1 MKKILITGAYGQD
14 GVLLSKI
21 FIKNKYKVYG
31 FIKKKIKSKKKNLN
45 YFNIKNRNY
54 SFIKNKLNQIK
65 PDIIIHLGSNNPS
78 FHRSFNKKDYFFN
91 LKFTK
96 KLIDYVTKNK
106 NIKFILPSTSQIFK
120 TFNGKIN
127 ENSKIKLSNYYTKF
141 RIESSNYLLKMKKKF
156 KINANIIILFN
167 HDSKF
172 RNPRFLLPRL
182 IRAIKKRNYSF
193 IKKIYLYNIN
203 GDFSH
208 ASDICNGIYLL
219 VKKNKNP
226 DKIIFSSGKRTY
238 VNDIIR
244 YFIPNIKN
252 YIIFNK
258 IGNTKLNIGDNK
270 KAIKMLNWKIK
281 KNFLDAAK
289 ELYKSKN

>member
-31 FIKKKIKSKKKNLN
+31 FVKKKIKPKKKNLN

-65 PDIIIHLGSNNPS
+65 PDIVIHLGSSNPS
-78 FHRSFNKKDYFFN
+78 FYRSFNKKDYLFN

-96 KLIDYVTKNK
+96 NLIDYVTKNK

-120 TFNGKIN
+120 TFNRKIN

-156 KINANIIILFN
+156 KLNANIIILFN

-208 ASDICNGIYLL
+208 ALDICNGIYLL
-219 VKKNKNP
+219 IKKNKNP

-252 YIIFNK
+252 YIIYNK

-281 KNFLDAAK
+281 KSSLDAAK
-289 ELYKSKN
+289 DIFKLKL